1 MTITNKK
8 IIFSSGGT
16 GGHIF
21 PTLGIA
27 EYFMKKGHQVK
38 IVTDLRGSQYI
49 KNNSQI
55 KLFILNTD
63 TPLNK
68 MYFRKIYSYIKI
80 FLSIIKSL
88 FFLIREKPNLV
99 FGLGGYV
106 SFPLSISARMLNI
119 SLVIYENN
127 VVLGKTNNFLLT
139 FAKKVLIAPDE
150 IYNCP
155 TKYKNKIH
163 LVGHILRKKITDH
176 SLQKEK
182 KRDDSFTIVVLG
194 GSQGAEVFGKPI
206 PLAVKKLKE
215 LGYGIKIFHQCI
227 KSQKDSLIDFYN
239 NNKIEN
245 NVFEFTDNIL
255 EYMLDSDIAITRCG
269 ASTTAELIY
278 TQTPFIAVPYPHA
291 MDNHQFHNAK
301 YYENK
306 GYCWMIEQTNFN
318 DEVLFNLILKI
329 LKDKKKLDS
338 IRENMKK
345 KDIYNTN
352 ENIERAVEEFL

>member
-21 PTLGIA
+21 PTLGIV

-63 TPLNK
+63 TPFNK
-68 MYFRKIYSYIKI
+68 MYFKKIYSYLKI

-106 SFPLSISARMLNI
+106 SFPLSISARILNI

-127 VVLGKTNNFLLT
+127 VVIGKTNNFLLP
-139 FAKKVLIAPDE
+139 FAKKVLIASDK

-176 SLQKEK
+176 SLRKEK
-182 KRDDSFTIVVLG
+182 KRDDSFSIVVLG
-194 GSQGAEVFGKPI
+194 GSQGAEVFGKST

-215 LGYGIKIFHQCI
+215 SGYRIKIFHQCI
-227 KSQKDSLIDFYN
+227 KKQKDSLIDFYN

>member
-21 PTLGIA
+21 PTLGIV

-63 TPLNK
+63 TPFNK
-68 MYFRKIYSYIKI
+68 MYFKKIYSYLKI

-106 SFPLSISARMLNI
+106 SFPLSISARILNI

-127 VVLGKTNNFLLT
+127 VVIGKTNNFLLP
-139 FAKKVLIAPDE
+139 FAKKVLIASDK

-176 SLQKEK
+176 SLRKEK
-182 KRDDSFTIVVLG
+182 KRDDSFSIVVLG
-194 GSQGAEVFGKPI
+194 GSQGAEVFGKST

-215 LGYGIKIFHQCI
+215 SGYRIKIFHQCI
-227 KSQKDSLIDFYN
+227 KKQKDSLIDFYN

-255 EYMLDSDIAITRCG
+255 EYMLNSDIAITRCG

-329 LKDKKKLDS
+329 LKDKKKLDN

-345 KDIYNTN
+345 KDTYNTN

>member
-21 PTLGIA
+21 PTLEIV

-63 TPLNK
+63 TPFNK
-68 MYFRKIYSYIKI
+68 MYFKKIYSYLKI

-106 SFPLSISARMLNI
+106 SFPLSISARILNI

-127 VVLGKTNNFLLT
+127 VVIGKTNNFLLP
-139 FAKKVLIAPDE
+139 FAKKVLIASDK

-176 SLQKEK
+176 SLRKEK
-182 KRDDSFTIVVLG
+182 KRDDSFSIVVLG
-194 GSQGAEVFGKPI
+194 GSQGAEVFGKST

-215 LGYGIKIFHQCI
+215 SGYRIKIFHQCI
-227 KSQKDSLIDFYN
+227 KKQKDSLIDFYN

-255 EYMLDSDIAITRCG
+255 EYMLNSDIAITRCG

-329 LKDKKKLDS
+329 LKDKKKLDN

-345 KDIYNTN
+345 KDTYNTN